1 MKRAIVLLVVCWSG
15 LVMLQGCSLPLVG
28 SITGNSLTAAV
39 TGNYERSLVNGGIDL
54 IVHQKTGKTTS
65 QHLYQV
71 AETKYT
77 EKVLKKHFPNKKITI
92 KDFKLGYNNTTHPI
106 IGPTQASEILNFK
119 STTHPII
126 GHDRASDILNF
137 KYLFVSAA
145 FSSVFIS
152 LDIIFQYTFGF
163 NIIGLK
169 SIPDIPGSYAFG
181 NAGFF
186 GNVLIA
192 GGFIK
197 NFSFFSIFFVAFI
210 TKNKNNI
217 RFLLIMLTICT
228 AGMAILFSGDRMPLI
243 LFVFGLLLIFLL
255 NNKLK
260 KVLSVSLI
268 VLFINFGLLSF
279 FDKKI
284 EKTYSSHSLLSI
296 YQF

>member
-137 KYLFVSAA
+137 KTSDRQDLLDYNPVFQSARYIKTKLFTARVS
-145 FSSVFIS
+145 SK
-152 LDIIFQYTFGF
+152 
-163 NIIGLK
+163 N
-169 SIPDIPGSYAFG
+169 
-181 NAGFF
+181 
-186 GNVLIA
+186 LIRRHL
-192 GGFIK
+192 
-197 NFSFFSIFFVAFI
+197 
-210 TKNKNNI
+210 I
-217 RFLLIMLTICT
+217 R
-228 AGMAILFSGDRMPLI
+228 
-243 LFVFGLLLIFLL
+243 
-255 NNKLK
+255 
-260 KVLSVSLI
+260 
-268 VLFINFGLLSF
+268 
-279 FDKKI
+279 
-284 EKTYSSHSLLSI
+284 
-296 YQF
+296 